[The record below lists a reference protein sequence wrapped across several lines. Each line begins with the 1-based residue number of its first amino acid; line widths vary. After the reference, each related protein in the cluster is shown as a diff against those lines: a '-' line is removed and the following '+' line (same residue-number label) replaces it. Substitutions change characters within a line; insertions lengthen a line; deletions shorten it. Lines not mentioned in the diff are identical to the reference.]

1 MQVAENLNFDL
12 YGAPAGW
19 GPLMSTAGV
28 ADAPLWELA
37 RRSVSLVTRRSR
49 PAAHRPLTRIHVV
62 EVERLYPPSMELPA
76 VDADLRID
84 LGADPCPPVEVT
96 PATRSELAARALNIV
111 LALTLLVLTAPLL
124 ILVAL
129 VVRLTSRGP
138 VIYSQTRVGLDR
150 RERGDAA
157 APGDRRGDDFGG
169 RPFRI
174 YKFRSMRVD
183 AEADGRAVW
192 ARRGDPRVTPVGRV
206 LRATRLDELPQLF
219 NVLIGD
225 MNLVGPRPERPTIA
239 MELRRQIHAYQ
250 ARHRVRP
257 GLTGWAQVNQAYDE
271 TLDDVRQKVEYDLE
285 YVRGQGVA
293 RDLKILLRTIPVVL
307 GRKGGW

>member
-1 MQVAENLNFDL
+1 VEAERL
-12 YGAPAGW
+12 
-19 GPLMSTAGV
+19 
-28 ADAPLWELA
+28 
-37 RRSVSLVTRRSR
+37 
-49 PAAHRPLTRIHVV
+49 
-62 EVERLYPPSMELPA
+62 LYPPSMELPA
-76 VDADLRID
+76 VDDDPRVYLRLD
-84 LGADPCPPVEVT
+84 EPSWPEEAPR
-96 PATRSELAARALNIV
+96 PAPRSELAARLLNV
-111 LALTLLVLTAPLL
+111 ALALLLLALTAPLM

-129 VVRLTSRGP
+129 AVKLTSRGP

-150 RERGDAA
+150 RAGA
-157 APGDRRGDDFGG
+157 DRRTRHRPGTPDGRRSDDYGG

-174 YKFRSMRVD
+174 YKFRSMRAD

-225 MNLVGPRPERPTIA
+225 MNLVGPRPERPTIV
-239 MELRRQIHAYQ
+239 MELRQHIRDYQ

-257 GLTGWAQVNQAYDE
+257 GLTGWAQVNRSYDE
-271 TLDDVRQKVEYDLE
+271 TLDDVRQKVRYDLE
-285 YVRGQGVA
+285 YVRGQSA
-293 RDLKILLRTIPVVL
+293 WQDLKILLRTIPVVF